1 MIEILENKR
10 SRYKLITSGV
20 IFIIVLSFVSVLS
33 SAQSASDMPAY
44 RDVLIV
50 NLGNEEA
57 PMKTSEIIEGF
68 LIELNEGKMDSGN
81 DEANLGWESNHVIS
95 KSIHC
100 TRSIQKETQNS
111 ILTTSTVQSDI
122 SSFDSDVSRFRASI
136 IIVVGHGSEYGI
148 ADVSDSEDMI
158 IWEDVITTT
167 TKVQSQLTILASC
180 FSSNAVSLGTD
191 IVGFNGVVD
200 ALLVGYIVS
209 LLLTQVI
216 PDTPSFM
223 FEDTL
228 YSALDRSET
237 IMRDGTNIL
246 PLSIQSDWAAI
257 RIPLIAILTG
267 IFFICAYYVKWAI
280 AAPLGTVLTAILIGT
295 AGIAVGLLFQFVLEG
310 LRISVGS
317 LIQAVNPFVGNTFNA
332 LIGSVLG
339 FVISY
344 STPFLIPSF
353 LSALAYII
361 GGVTAAL
368 VLSDTP
374 EPWTRAAAATA
385 AAIGLISIFDMIVQ
399 YM

>member
-1 MIEILENKR
+1 VIEILENKR

-209 LLLTQVI
+209 LLLT
-216 PDTPSFM
+216 
-223 FEDTL
+223 
-228 YSALDRSET
+228 
-237 IMRDGTNIL
+237 
-246 PLSIQSDWAAI
+246 
-257 RIPLIAILTG
+257 
-267 IFFICAYYVKWAI
+267 
-280 AAPLGTVLTAILIGT
+280 
-295 AGIAVGLLFQFVLEG
+295 
-310 LRISVGS
+310 
-317 LIQAVNPFVGNTFNA
+317 
-332 LIGSVLG
+332 
-339 FVISY
+339 
-344 STPFLIPSF
+344 
-353 LSALAYII
+353 
-361 GGVTAAL
+361 
-368 VLSDTP
+368 
-374 EPWTRAAAATA
+374 
-385 AAIGLISIFDMIVQ
+385 
-399 YM
+399 